1 MKLSTVANAV
11 GSAVSGGYVHIE
23 GYHSDKHEV
32 STILGHICPNYGESK
47 KRAIKELDAAL
58 TAHTLQPIRVTGKC
72 YNDNGVWNSRK
83 KSCPLKDYDIIYTVA
98 EVEEAAKGILES
110 WQNPVKRTSNE
121 IALTEK
127 GNRGLLI
134 NLETGRIQ
142 FDLLIEREVYNES
155 ASDTAKLDA
164 GAVAKVEAS
173 MPDTKLK
180 TAIREQFQRKMK
192 TFVLEQGKFE
202 TLSINGIRFAS
213 KEIEF

>member
-1 MKLSTVANAV
+1 MKLATVANAV

-32 STILGHICPNYGESK
+32 STILGHISPNYGESK

-58 TAHTLQPIRVTGKC
+58 TAHTLQPIRVIGQC

-83 KSCPLKDYDIIYTVA
+83 KSCPLKDYDITYTVA
-98 EVEEAAKGILES
+98 EVEAAAKGILES
-110 WQNPVKRTSNE
+110 WQNPVERTSNE

-142 FDLLIEREVYNES
+142 FDLLIEREIYNES
-155 ASDTAKLDA
+155 ASDAAKSDA
-164 GAVAKVEAS
+164 GVVEKIEIS
-173 MPDTKLK
+173 MPETKLK
-180 TAIREQFQRKMK
+180 AAIRDQFQRKMK
-192 TFVLEQGKFE
+192 TYVLEQGKFDSI
-202 TLSINGIRFAS
+202 SINGIKFAS
-213 KEIEF
+213 SEIQF